1 MKKAILLFA
10 GLAILTFKNQAQ
22 TVTDYDGNVYS
33 TITIGSQIWMQGN
46 LKVTH
51 YRNGDAITNVTNFS
65 NWWNLT
71 TGAYCNYNNDVNNAT
86 TYGILYNWHVVND
99 SRNIAPA
106 GWHVPTD
113 AEWTILTTF
122 LGGENVAGGKL
133 KETGINHWLS
143 PNNGATNESGF
154 TALPGGYRDNTGTFS
169 AIGVDCF
176 WWSSSEN
183 SPYGAWSRR
192 IDNISPSVNRLYSNE
207 SNGFSVRCLKDL
219 TTQNDEFNYQK
230 EIKIYPNPSINK
242 TYINCAEI
250 QNIKM
255 QIYNM
260 VGECVLQ
267 RELSSGTNEIDIS
280 SLSKGIY
287 IIQLTGADKIIR
299 QKLIKD

>member
-1 MKKAILLFA
+1 MKKTILIFA
-10 GLAILTFKNQAQ
+10 ALAILPVKNQGQ
-22 TVTDYDGNVYS
+22 TVTDYDGNVYN
-33 TITIGSQIWMQGN
+33 TITIGTQIWMQGN

-51 YRNGDAITNVTNFS
+51 YRNGDAVPNVTNFS

-86 TYGILYNWHVVND
+86 TYGVLYNWHVVND

-113 AEWTILTTF
+113 AEWTVMTTF

-133 KETGINHWLS
+133 KETGTSHWQS
-143 PNNGATNESGF
+143 PNTGATNESGF

-207 SNGFSVRCLKDL
+207 SNGYFVRCLKDL

-242 TYINCAEI
+242 TYINCAEK

-255 QIYNM
+255 QVYNM

-267 RELSSGTNEIDIS
+267 KELSSGTNEIDIS
-280 SLSKGIY
+280 SLKKGIY